1 MVGETRQG
9 LKSTATVGVGLEL
22 EHKPVMSL
30 TSATDDGE
38 FHSNTAASVG
48 FDFGNLEQPTILV
61 VKKHHQVLA
70 NLYDWIQANAHRP
83 PGYERVPDI
92 PLLLLDDEA
101 DYASIDT
108 SSQTDETPAVATN
121 RQIRRILHL
130 FDQSAY
136 VGYTATPFANI
147 LIDRDS
153 TMMSLGM
160 ICSPHFLIALEPPEN
175 YVGPSESSLTSQGD
189 TDELLV
195 TACQRRARCGGGFT
209 DAQSRCCG

>member
-1 MVGETRQG
+1 MTDMILDGLEDPARPGQWDRRGLLWDLCSPARQTTTSGCCAKQLTLVTSSSWSSRLQRLARLTQFRVDEAMVGRDTRQG

-83 PGYERVPDI
+83 R
-92 PLLLLDDEA
+92 
-101 DYASIDT
+101 S
-108 SSQTDETPAVATN
+108 
-121 RQIRRILHL
+121 
-130 FDQSAY
+130 
-136 VGYTATPFANI
+136 
-147 LIDRDS
+147 
-153 TMMSLGM
+153 
-160 ICSPHFLIALEPPEN
+160 
-175 YVGPSESSLTSQGD
+175 
-189 TDELLV
+189 
-195 TACQRRARCGGGFT
+195 RART
-209 DAQSRCCG
+209 RHSLALARRRSRLRLYRHEFADR